1 VFQSENRNEIT
12 YICILYVLVVALDV
26 TVRNNMKK
34 TVYSRGG
41 FTIAELLI
49 VLMII
54 GILVGVSVPVFT
66 AQLEKTRE
74 ATDIANE
81 RDCKAIAVSSF
92 LNDGTNGTFFYDAAS
107 GCLMTTSEDIIVY
120 GKGTMAGSIAEDHTK
135 SIIRCIITPSGSIS
149 ITWTVDGINGNA
161 DLGSYT
167 PSLYLLDVFNKLK
180 LTSYPVYSNIAGDA
194 NTQAVKAQL
203 AESFGDTNINSW
215 LIDRES
221 GYQIVWIT
229 DIDVSTVQAGSYVR
243 VMRYNTKK
251 KTYTAAYVKVT
262 TTTVNGVTYNVLP
275 RAISTGYKEIAGQN
289 DTTKQSYSSTLA
301 VFNSASS
308 SI

>member
-1 VFQSENRNEIT
+1 LTEIVVQSENRNEIT

-92 LNDGTNGTFFYDAAS
+92 LNDGTNGTFF
-107 GCLMTTSEDIIVY
+107 L
-120 GKGTMAGSIAEDHTK
+120 
-135 SIIRCIITPSGSIS
+135 
-149 ITWTVDGINGNA
+149 
-161 DLGSYT
+161 
-167 PSLYLLDVFNKLK
+167 
-180 LTSYPVYSNIAGDA
+180 
-194 NTQAVKAQL
+194 
-203 AESFGDTNINSW
+203 
-215 LIDRES
+215 
-221 GYQIVWIT
+221 
-229 DIDVSTVQAGSYVR
+229 
-243 VMRYNTKK
+243 
-251 KTYTAAYVKVT
+251 
-262 TTTVNGVTYNVLP
+262 
-275 RAISTGYKEIAGQN
+275 
-289 DTTKQSYSSTLA
+289 
-301 VFNSASS
+301 
-308 SI
+308 